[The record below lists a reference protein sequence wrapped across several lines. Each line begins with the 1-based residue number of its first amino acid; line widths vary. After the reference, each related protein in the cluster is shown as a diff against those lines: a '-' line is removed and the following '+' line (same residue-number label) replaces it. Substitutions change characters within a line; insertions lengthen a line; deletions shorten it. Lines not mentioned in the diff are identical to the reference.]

1 MQSIRFNIQ
10 NPWIPIEQWLLWA
23 CLNIEPKLNSS
34 MSFFGDGWGDSIA
47 TLVNESE
54 QNISN
59 LLIRVNKIWLL
70 YALRFHKFNFDF
82 QLINRMHFFLL
93 FNYYLFSYR
102 SSLESWHQFWQRNL
116 KLQINYWIKL
126 LVIKKQHKRYPM
138 FSHVLKIYVLEFDP
152 LYML

>member
-1 MQSIRFNIQ
+1 
-10 NPWIPIEQWLLWA
+10 
-23 CLNIEPKLNSS
+23 

-116 KLQINYWIKL
+116 KLQINY
-126 LVIKKQHKRYPM
+126 
-138 FSHVLKIYVLEFDP
+138 
-152 LYML
+152 